1 MCINCSHFFMP
12 FLIGCGISLSLV
24 SLWYI
29 FVVANLLIVVKLFT
43 HVGCISGINRKRSFC
58 YSVANNVYCFTQG
71 VRFSK
76 DLSHIR
82 NIVNYDGRLKCF
94 QKFQM
99 VEILC
104 WSWISQLA
112 PSPAGRQGVTHGSRS
127 PHHTF
132 NFNTT
137 HYNFNTK

>member
-1 MCINCSHFFMP
+1 MGGGGVTGLGLVPKFYPFFMP
-12 FLIGCGISLSLV
+12 SLIGCGISLSLV

-104 WSWISQLA
+104 
-112 PSPAGRQGVTHGSRS
+112 
-127 PHHTF
+127 
-132 NFNTT
+132 
-137 HYNFNTK
+137 